1 MEFTRDGVRSWVKII
16 NMALN
21 KPTKHT
27 LFRNTRFALNGLVE
41 VALNERSF
49 RLQLV
54 LFVVASITAWS
65 LPIGYVYH
73 AILFG
78 VLFLPVMAEI
88 INSAI
93 ERTVDLVTFEH
104 HELAKRAKDAGS
116 ALVLVS
122 LFATGVIWALT
133 LYGAFCL

>member
-1 MEFTRDGVRSWVKII
+1 
-16 NMALN
+16 MALN

-41 VALNERSF
+41 VTLNERSF
-49 RLQLV
+49 RLQLL
-54 LFVVASITAWS
+54 LFTVAAIVAWS
-65 LPIGYVYH
+65 LPVSYVHH

-78 VLFLPVMAEI
+78 ILFLPVMAEI

-93 ERTVDLVTFEH
+93 ERGVDLVTFEH

-116 ALVLVS
+116 ALVFVS
-122 LFATGVIWALT
+122 LLTTGVIWGLT
-133 LYGAFCL
+133 LYSAFCL